1 MIRNR
6 ERQSRDDY
14 VRECLAGNIHTHPET
29 VRSKEDA
36 ARRGLELFEQLP
48 TGCASAL
55 HQKIEF
61 LSRKKFLHLIGQ
73 VLHAPITGE
82 KHECAPVCLL
92 DKVRDPMLE
101 RFFVTCIAWIW
112 HFLHDEHFHLGAK
125 IERTPEE
132 QGRGFA
138 GADALPK
145 IGKIRTPN

>member
-55 HQKIEF
+55 HKKVEF
-61 LSRKKFLHLIGQ
+61 LSCKKFPHLITQ
-73 VLHAPITGE
+73 MLHAAITSE
-82 KHECAPVCLL
+82 KHKGVPIGFL
-92 DKVRDPMLE
+92 DKMRDPMLA
-101 RFFVTCIAWIW
+101 C
-112 HFLHDEHFHLGAK
+112 FLVRHIL
-125 IERTPEE
+125 R
-132 QGRGFA
+132 
-138 GADALPK
+138 
-145 IGKIRTPN
+145 